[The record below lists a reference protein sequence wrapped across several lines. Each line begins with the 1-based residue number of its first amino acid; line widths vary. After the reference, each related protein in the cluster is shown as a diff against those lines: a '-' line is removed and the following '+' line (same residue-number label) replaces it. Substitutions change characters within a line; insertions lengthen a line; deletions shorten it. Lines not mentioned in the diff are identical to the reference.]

1 MGFRS
6 ERRFVHNR
14 HIARLLPALSS
25 AGAWVA
31 SLLPRFPAEEVAGEG
46 ELTLTQHG
54 LAAVPCDEHTGRFLS
69 LGACQDALTWAYFE
83 DEDIG
88 AWRGRKAKVRA
99 H

>member
-1 MGFRS
+1 MGLRS
-6 ERRFVHNR
+6 ERRFGHKH
-14 HIARLLPALSS
+14 HITCLLPALSS

-31 SLLPRFPAEEVAGEG
+31 SLLPRFPGEEVAWKGEF
-46 ELTLTQHG
+46 TLTQHG
-54 LAAVPCDEHTGRFLS
+54 LAAVPCDEHIGRFLS
-69 LGACQDALTWAYFE
+69 LGACKDALTWAYFE